1 MQQFDTPPAD
11 HELLEMLRDDNITA
25 FDVLFNR
32 YWKSLFIA
40 AQTRLGDDE
49 AAKDIV
55 QNLLIDVWQ
64 KRGELQVNTS
74 LEQFLF
80 GAVKRKVLNHFRSEA
95 IRQNAMEN
103 ALSRINDI
111 IYKEENLVSYFNLE
125 KIVSEEVEDMPV
137 NMKRAFL
144 LRSDSYSVKEIAENL
159 NLAEQTVSNNITEA
173 LKRLK
178 RRLKIEYPDRYIN
191 CFVCLVILFTQS

>member
-1 MQQFDTPPAD
+1 MQQFDNPPAD
-11 HELLEMLRDDNITA
+11 HELLEMLRDDNISA

-32 YWKSLFIA
+32 YWKSLFRA
-40 AQTRLGDDE
+40 AQVRLGDDE

-64 KRGELQVNTS
+64 KRNELQINTS

-80 GAVKRKVLNHFRSEA
+80 GAVKRKVLNHFRSEG
-95 IRQNAMEN
+95 IRQNAMEH
-103 ALSRINDI
+103 ALSRMNDI
-111 IYKEENLVSYFNLE
+111 IYKEENLSSYFNLE
-125 KIVSEEVEDMPV
+125 KIVSEEVEEMPV

-178 RRLKIEYPDRYIN
+178 RRLKMEYPDRYIN
-191 CFVCLVILFTQS
+191 CFICLVILFTQS

>member
-11 HELLEMLRDDNITA
+11 HELLEMLREDNISA

-40 AQTRLGDDE
+40 AQVRLGDDE

-55 QNLLIDVWQ
+55 QSLLIDVWQ
-64 KRGELQVNTS
+64 KRNELQINTS

-80 GAVKRKVLNHFRSEA
+80 GAVKRKVLNHFRSEG
-95 IRQNAMEN
+95 IRQNAMEH
-103 ALSRINDI
+103 ALSRMNDI
-111 IYKEENLVSYFNLE
+111 IYREENLSSYFDLE
-125 KIVSEEVEDMPV
+125 KIVSEEVEDMPA

-191 CFVCLVILFTQS
+191 CFICLVILFAQS

>member
-64 KRGELQVNTS
+64 KRGELQINTS

-178 RRLKIEYPDRYIN
+178 RRLKVEYPDRYIN

>member
-32 YWKSLFIA
+32 YWKALFVA
-40 AQTRLGDDE
+40 AQVRLGDDD

-64 KRGELQVNTS
+64 KRSELQINTS

-103 ALSRINDI
+103 ALNRINDI

-178 RRLKIEYPDRYIN
+178 RRLKVEYPDRYIK
-191 CFVCLVILFTQS
+191 CFVCLVILFTKS

>member
-11 HELLEMLRDDNITA
+11 HELLEMLRDDDINA

-64 KRGELQVNTS
+64 KRAELQINTS

-178 RRLKIEYPDRYIN
+178 RRLKVEYPDRYIN

>member
-40 AQTRLGDDE
+40 ARTRLGDDE

-178 RRLKIEYPDRYIN
+178 RRLKVEYPDRYIN

>member
-1 MQQFDTPPAD
+1 MQQFDNPPAD
-11 HELLEMLRDDNITA
+11 HELLEMLRDDNISA

-40 AQTRLGDDE
+40 AQVRLGDDE

-64 KRGELQVNTS
+64 KRNELQINTS

-80 GAVKRKVLNHFRSEA
+80 GAVKRKVLNHFRSEG

-103 ALSRINDI
+103 ALSRMNDV
-111 IYKEENLVSYFNLE
+111 IYKEENLSSYFDLE
-125 KIVSEEVEDMPV
+125 KIVSEEVEEMPV

-191 CFVCLVILFTQS
+191 CFICLVILFTQS